1 MKNLLNNAVNEL
13 VIRVNEEYDN
23 ARKEIK
29 VLEDKGLKLNAL
41 YERRHNIKNLL
52 NKLDILKDKAKEQ
65 FPEEDVIEFNIDKFK
80 FIMNIQLEDM
90 LDIVNEAYVGVIE
103 EEYEEC

>member
-41 YERRHNIKNLL
+41 YERRHNLKNR
-52 NKLDILKDKAKEQ
+52 KKADI
-65 FPEEDVIEFNIDKFK
+65 FIDKLINGEATDDE
-80 FIMNIQLEDM
+80 IMNLPLGNSCYTACTIRD
-90 LDIVNEAYVGVIE
+90 
-103 EEYEEC
+103 